1 MGITFSQFFP
11 PPPTLNE
18 KTLPSQ
24 AGKVFIV
31 TGGAS
36 GVGQELVR
44 ILYNAGGRVYIAG
57 RSASNAQ
64 KVIDN
69 IKSSSHP
76 ESGQID
82 FLHLELD
89 DLSTIKEAT
98 VTFMAKE
105 SRLDVLWN
113 NAAVSLPPLGSKSK
127 QGHELQLAT
136 NCLGHFLMTE
146 LLLPLVKS
154 TAKQSSTGSVRVI
167 WSSSIV
173 VDVAAPKGGFDADQ
187 LSAVGPNAGG
197 QEYYTISKVG
207 NWFLASEL
215 GRRVSKDGIIS
226 VTQNPGNLK
235 TNLTRNVPWTAFF
248 FSPLL
253 YHAKF
258 GAYTELW
265 AGLSPDVHPESSGSY
280 VIPWGRL
287 HPAPRE
293 DLQLALK
300 SKEEGGTG
308 QAIAFWEWCH
318 AQIEDFHSST

>member
-1 MGITFSQFFP
+1 MGVTFSQFFP
-11 PPPTLNE
+11 PVPTLTE

-24 AGKVFIV
+24 TGKVFIV

-44 ILYNAGGRVYIAG
+44 ILYNAGGTVYIAG
-57 RSASNAQ
+57 RSESKAKAA
-64 KVIDN
+64 IDD
-69 IKSSSHP
+69 IKSSSCH
-76 ESGQID
+76 ESGLVE
-82 FLHLELD
+82 FLYLELD
-89 DLSTIKEAT
+89 DLSTIKAA
-98 VTFMAKE
+98 VQTFKSKE

-136 NCLGHFLMTE
+136 NCLGPLLLTE
-146 LLLPLVKS
+146 LLTPLLVS

-167 WSSSIV
+167 WSSSVV
-173 VDVAAPKGGFDADQ
+173 VDVASPKGGFEPGQ
-187 LSAVGPNAGG
+187 LSDVAPNAGG

-207 NWFLASEL
+207 NWFLANEFARS
-215 GRRVSKDGIIS
+215 VDKDGIIS

-235 TNLTRNVPWTAFF
+235 TNLTRHVPWATYF

-265 AGLSPDVHPESSGSY
+265 AGLSPDLQPESSGGY
-280 VIPWGRL
+280 IIPWGRL

-300 SKEEGGTG
+300 TKVEGGTG
-308 QAIAFWEWCH
+308 QARAFWDWCH
-318 AQIEDFHSST
+318 IHVEAFR